1 MERKTLLRMQ
11 FCFMLDVGE
20 CKLQFGEPKHSQ
32 CTASRCALQPRSW
45 SWQPSLPG
53 PRELLATDHQNCSE
67 VPSHG
72 ASVRAWRTSTWREWE
87 PCQQSDVAMATH
99 RNTSP
104 QACVS
109 HVWLPRNL
117 HLHSDARCQVS
128 QLDLATP
135 PTSQLWVPWASTAA
149 IWIDTGKIVDLA
161 PQDEK
166 QRLWHKKNKMMHH
179 SLNDAII
186 SLVPLT
192 MPNSQTCSR
201 EIRPKTTQNSML
213 ISCKILLNVPR
224 LKSSDFVKQE

>member
-1 MERKTLLRMQ
+1 MERKTHLRMQ
-11 FCFMLDVGE
+11 FYFMLDVGE
-20 CKLQFGEPKHSQ
+20 CRLQSGERKHSQ
-32 CTASRCALQPRSW
+32 CTASRCALQPRSR

-53 PRELLATDHQNCSE
+53 LRELLATDHQNCSE
-67 VPSHG
+67 VSSHG
-72 ASVRAWRTSTWREWE
+72 ASVRAWRTSVWREWE
-87 PCQQSDVAMATH
+87 ACQQSDEAMATH

-161 PQDEK
+161 PQDETQTLTQEK
-166 QRLWHKKNKMMHH
+166 Q
-179 SLNDAII
+179 NDAPFPERCNNFTG
-186 SLVPLT
+186 SSYNAKLT
-192 MPNSQTCSR
+192 NMQQRNLS
-201 EIRPKTTQNSML
+201 
-213 ISCKILLNVPR
+213 
-224 LKSSDFVKQE
+224 